1 MKKVILTL
9 IVCLGILGITGAI
22 IFVLKSFAPE
32 AKKKEDIEV
41 IPVVEVHVA
50 GESGTTVQLTSEGLV
65 SARRET
71 VLTAEVP
78 GRIVFVDPRFVVGGE
93 FKKDEVILQLDK
105 VNYIAAVA
113 QAEAALAD
121 AELSLKQEA
130 ARSEQASRDWEKIGR
145 GRPASEMVLRIP
157 FLKSAEARVASAKA
171 MLEKAK
177 EDLNRT
183 NVRAPF
189 DCRVRQTTLD
199 LGATV
204 AAGVRIGEVY
214 DNEAFEV
221 RLPFTLSDYPLVP
234 AAAVISLTDGTFTWL
249 AKVTRREGDLD
260 RATLSAYAV
269 AEIQSNDKNPPAFK
283 TPLPGMFV
291 NATVEEVSLPNVIA
305 VPRAA
310 LRGRD
315 QIAILNS
322 KGQLEVRM
330 LEIARSSSQFVYATS
345 GVTSGERIILTRLEV
360 PVKGMKLTEA
370 KIAKEAK
377 EKTPDEASAK

>member
-9 IVCLGILGITGAI
+9 IVCLGIFGITGAI
-22 IFVLKSFAPE
+22 IFVLKSLASE
-32 AKKKEDIEV
+32 AKKKENIEV

-93 FKKDEVILQLDK
+93 FKKDEVVLRLDK
-105 VNYIAAVA
+105 VNYTAAVA

-121 AELSLKQEA
+121 AELTLKQEA
-130 ARSEQASRDWEKIGR
+130 ARGEQAIRDWEKIGR

-260 RATLSAYAV
+260 RATLSAYVV
-269 AEIQSNDKNPPAFK
+269 AEIQSNDENPPAFK
-283 TPLPGMFV
+283 KPLPGMFV
-291 NATVEEVSLPNVIA
+291 DATVEAVSLPNVIA

-322 KGQLEVRM
+322 EGQLEFRM

>member
-260 RATLSAYAV
+260 RATLSAYVV

-322 KGQLEVRM
+322 KGQLEFRM